1 MDAPSVIKASVIY
14 RTGHRLTEVDYLEAI
29 DALRDGM
36 SQLEPD
42 GDNCHVC
49 HDSGHQAWECHH
61 NPLVMA
67 KRAAQARA
75 MEGTAIPWR
84 CFHCS
89 QVFHTVEDAR
99 EHFGKDADVVAEC
112 RRRYI
117 CIRCAGTGFTDLG
130 AAANKG
136 PNANQEEKDQ
146 TYTSS

>member
-1 MDAPSVIKASVIY
+1 MEVSVIY
-14 RTGHRLTEVDYLEAI
+14 RTGRPTQADYTDAI
-29 DALRDGM
+29 IALVAGM

-99 EHFGKDADVVAEC
+99 EHFGKDPRVVAEC

-130 AAANKG
+130 DEENEG
-136 PNANQEEKDQ
+136 PNAKFEKAEA
-146 TYTSS
+146 TYTGS

>member
-1 MDAPSVIKASVIY
+1 MDFSVCY
-14 RTGHRLTEVDYLEAI
+14 RTGRPTKADYEEAI
-29 DALRDGM
+29 EALLEGM

-67 KRAAQARA
+67 RRAAAARA
-75 MEGTAIPWR
+75 IDGSALPWR
-84 CFHCS
+84 CFHCR
-89 QVFHTVEDAR
+89 QVFHREEEAR
-99 EHFGKDADVVAEC
+99 EHFGKNAYVVAEC

-130 AAANKG
+130 DAANKG
-136 PNANQEEKDQ
+136 PNAKTQEDEDQ
-146 TYTSS
+146 ARSSS